1 MFINK
6 KSLISQADQD
16 AMLIGGGDIYS
27 PIQHANLEIE
37 SPNSADQSYNGI
49 NIKNNNLIMTY
60 LVLPEYM
67 VSV

>member
-6 KSLISQADQD
+6 KSLISQTDKD
-16 AMLIGGGDIYS
+16 AILIGGGDIYLT
-27 PIQHANLEIE
+27 IQHANLEIE
-37 SPNSADQSYNGI
+37 SPNSADQSYNEI
-49 NIKNNNLIMTY
+49 NINNNNLIMTY

>member
-6 KSLISQADQD
+6 KSLINQTDKD
-16 AMLIGGGDIYS
+16 AILIGGGDIYLT
-27 PIQHANLEIE
+27 IQHANLEIE
-37 SPNSADQSYNGI
+37 SPNSADQRYNGI
-49 NIKNNNLIMTY
+49 NINNNNLIMTY

>member
-6 KSLISQADQD
+6 KSLISQTDKD
-16 AMLIGGGDIYS
+16 AILIGGGDIYLT
-27 PIQHANLEIE
+27 IQYANLEIE

-49 NIKNNNLIMTY
+49 NINNNNLIMTY